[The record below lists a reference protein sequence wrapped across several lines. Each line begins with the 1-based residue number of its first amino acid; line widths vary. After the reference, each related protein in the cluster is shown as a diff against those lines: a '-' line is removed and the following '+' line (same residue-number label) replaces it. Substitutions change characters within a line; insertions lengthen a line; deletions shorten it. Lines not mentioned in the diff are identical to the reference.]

1 MRCFSFF
8 AFLVLFA
15 ALGFTDSVAQ
25 SPATRDITGQV
36 RVGGQ
41 PAPAG
46 VPVVLQIV
54 SSRYATSSGGAE
66 VARTVT
72 DKKGAFSFDHL
83 EALGHNG
90 GREFFAVSAQSPD
103 YGRAFQVADLTF
115 ATHGKV
121 TLVLDKE
128 KAEASAQDAA
138 PGEEGGIGTPTVPA
152 RPPVSAEAREALS
165 RAQDSLFRRHD
176 PAAASEDLKKLVRSD
191 PWYGPGYILLG
202 LAYMQMQ
209 RWTDAQDTFTEA
221 IKVEPGNIQAHLGLG
236 SALNEQHK
244 YAEAQK
250 ALDHSLELDPNS
262 AEAHYELARTFAAQE
277 KWDEAAP
284 HALRSIEINPDYA
297 GPHALMGNIYLMQQD
312 LPFALAEF
320 RQYLQLDPQG
330 SLAPSVKE
338 LIADIQKQIAQAP
351 GKRP

>member
-1 MRCFSFF
+1 MRCFSSF

-15 ALGFTDSVAQ
+15 AFRCTDSVAQ
-25 SPATRDITGQV
+25 SPVTRDITGRV
-36 RVGGQ
+36 RIEGQ

-46 VPVVLQIV
+46 VPVVLQIA
-54 SSRYATSSGGAE
+54 SSRYATSSDQAE

-72 DKKGAFSFDHL
+72 DKTGAFSFDHL

-90 GREFFAVSAQSPD
+90 GREFFAVSAQLPR

-121 TLVLDKE
+121 TLVLEKE
-128 KAEASAQDAA
+128 TAEGSTQDAA
-138 PGEEGGIGTPTVPA
+138 PGEEGGTSSPLPA
-152 RPPVSAEAREALS
+152 RPPESAEGREALS

-176 PAAASEDLKKLVRSD
+176 PAAATEDLKKLVKSD
-191 PWYGPGYILLG
+191 PWYSPGYILLG

-221 IKVEPGNIQAHLGLG
+221 TKVQPGNIQAYLGLG

-250 ALDHSLELDPNS
+250 ALEHSLEIDPNS
-262 AEAHYELARTFAAQE
+262 AEAHYELGRTFAAQG
-277 KWDEAAP
+277 KWDDAAP

-297 GPHALMGNIYLMQQD
+297 GPHALMGNIYLMEQD

-320 RQYLQLDPQG
+320 QQYLQLDPQG

-338 LIADIQKQIAQAP
+338 LIADIQRQIAQAP
-351 GKRP
+351 KKRP